1 MDLTVTKRETQSK
14 GERNK
19 RRRQGF
25 VPGAVYGRGLEPF
38 LVEIPAKGIAD
49 ALTAETGLNTI
60 INLKISGDRHK
71 HTVMIDNLERDPI
84 TRDFLHVG
92 LHQVKKGEKVN
103 AQIPIQLVGEPRDVA
118 FNGALL
124 EQTLNAIDVTAD
136 PTDLPPHLDVD
147 VSKMKLGD
155 VLHVS
160 DLPHNAKLTFSTGE
174 DVVIASLH
182 ASTTAQ
188 EVEADEAAAE
198 EAAAE
203 EAQPSD
209 EAAVTE
215 LAADS
220 DRDSDSVTG
229 AAS

>member
-92 LHQVKKGEKVN
+92 LHEVKRGEKVH
-103 AQIPIQLVGEPRDVA
+103 AQIRIQLIGEPRDVA

-124 EQTLNAIDVTAD
+124 DQTLNAIDVTAD

-147 VSKMKLGD
+147 VSKMKVGD

-160 DLPHNAKLTFSTGE
+160 DLPHNEKLTFATGD

-182 ASTTAQ
+182 VSTTAQ
-188 EVEADEAAAE
+188 EVQADEV
-198 EAAAE
+198 AAE
-203 EAQPSD
+203 EAQAST
-209 EAAVTE
+209 EAATTE
-215 LAADS
+215 LRADD

>member
-1 MDLTVTKRETQSK
+1 MDLTATTRETQSK

-38 LVEIPAKGIAD
+38 LVELPAKGIAD
-49 ALTAETGLNTI
+49 ALTAETGMNTI
-60 INLKISGDRHK
+60 INLTISGAKGK

-84 TRDFLHVG
+84 TRGFLHVG
-92 LHQVKKGEKVN
+92 LHEVKKGEKVH
-103 AQIPIQLVGEPRDVA
+103 AQIRIELIGEPRDVT

-136 PTDLPPHLDVD
+136 PTELPPHLDVD
-147 VSKMKLGD
+147 VSKMKMGD

-160 DLPHNAKLTFSTGE
+160 DLPHNAKLTFATGE

-198 EAAAE
+198 EA
-203 EAQPSD
+203 QPSD
-209 EAAVTE
+209 EAATTE